1 MTNTYVKLQA
11 LFLPDTFDHQCD
23 VSLNLNKTRWV
34 LIEATQFL
42 LE

>member
-11 LFLPDTFDHQCD
+11 LFLRDTFDHQCD